1 MHKRTLRERLIG
13 SPLETH
19 RLSSE
24 KLDTPRALAAL
35 SPDALSSIAYAN
47 QEIFLGL
54 ITAGAA
60 GLAYAFPISLAI
72 VGLLIILAFSYA
84 QTIHAYPQGGGSY
97 TVASENLGALPG
109 LITGAALLLDYVLT
123 AAVSLTAGV
132 AALTSA
138 FPELETNRVILSLV
152 MLLLITLLNLR
163 GIRETG
169 TLMAIPVYLFIG
181 MYALV
186 IGAGLL
192 RGMTQSP
199 GGYEVTLAARP
210 ALTSVTLGLVLHAF
224 ASGCTALT
232 GVEAISNAVSVFKPP
247 ESTRAVRA
255 LRTLALLM
263 TLLFLGTIGVTQL
276 IAPMPAGDETILSAL
291 THKLFGS
298 GGMYYGVQ
306 ISTLLILLVAA
317 NTSFTGFPRVASIL
331 AHDGYLP
338 RQLTILGDR
347 LVFSNGM
354 LLLSSLAAVLIILF
368 HGDTH
373 ALIPLFAVG
382 VFLAFTLSQAGMVV
396 HWIKDGGPGWRMKSA
411 INGLGAAATGLAFV
425 VIAVSKF
432 LDGAW
437 IIAVLMLLLL
447 GGFRVIHRHY
457 EGIASEL
464 TIHGLHHNIKP
475 SPALRLVLPIPGVH
489 RGVIYALRYART
501 LTANVTAVYVE
512 IDPSQTEKVK
522 RRWAQWSEGVPLAI
536 VPSPYRSLITP
547 FLAHLDELDKDAD
560 DGQLATVLLPEFIP
574 GKWWEN
580 LLHNQTAWLI
590 KLALLYRRRRFR
602 KVRPIIDF
610 PFHLRH

>member
-138 FPELETNRVILSLV
+138 FPELGTHRVIISLV

-192 RGMTQSP
+192 RVIIEGP
-199 GGYEVTLAARP
+199 GGYDVTLASRP
-210 ALTSVTLGLVLHAF
+210 ALTSVTLGLVLHTF

-255 LRTLALLM
+255 LRSLALLM
-263 TLLFLGTIGVTQL
+263 TLLFLGTIGVIQL
-276 IAPMPAGDETILSAL
+276 IAPMPVGDETILSAL

-396 HWIKDGGPGWRMKSA
+396 HWIKDGGPGWRMKSV
-411 INGLGAAATGLAFV
+411 INGLGATATGLAFV

-437 IIAVLMLLLL
+437 VIAVLMLLLY

-464 TIHGLHHNIKP
+464 TIHGLHHAIKP

-489 RGVIYALRYART
+489 RGVIYALRYAHT
-501 LTANVTAVYVE
+501 LTADVTAVYVE
-512 IDPSQTEKVK
+512 IDPAETDKVR
-522 RRWAQWSEGVPLAI
+522 RRWAQWGEGVPLAI
-536 VPSPYRSLITP
+536 VPSPYRSLINP
-547 FLAHLDELDKDAD
+547 FLAYLDELDKDAD

-574 GKWWEN
+574 GRWWEN

-590 KLALLYRRRRFR
+590 KLALLYRRRRFG